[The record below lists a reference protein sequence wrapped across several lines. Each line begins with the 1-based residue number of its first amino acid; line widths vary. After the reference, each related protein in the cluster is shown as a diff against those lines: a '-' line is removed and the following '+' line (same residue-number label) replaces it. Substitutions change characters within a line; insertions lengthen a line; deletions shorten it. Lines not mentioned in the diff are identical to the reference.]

1 MNRYRIQWTIVS
13 LSQNDD
19 AVDADAHDDD
29 EDNDGCDEEKEDD
42 DDEADE
48 DDEDGN
54 DEEVLCK
61 AKLFTRLFH
70 LDSGSYWAATAVQA
84 LKGNIPRGKLS
95 SSDDNFD
102 HKDDDN
108 FDHD

>member
-1 MNRYRIQWTIVS
+1 MQWTIVS